1 MESAVDTRQERHEE
15 QRAYWNGEAGGRWL
29 ARADNTDFMLRP
41 VLDAAIDHAKPA
53 PGETILDVGCGCG
66 ASLIALARVVG
77 ETGRVVGIDIS
88 EQMLDLARERT
99 RAFPQ
104 VECLVADAATHDFS
118 ALGADLIFS
127 RFGVMFFGDPVAAF
141 ANMKRALK
149 PGGRIVFACWR
160 PIQENGWMDVPLRA
174 AYKHVPRQPRP
185 GPEDPGPFSFADPA
199 RVTRIFREAGLPEP
213 TFTKLDVM
221 LDIAAGGT
229 IDDAVRSASEI
240 GATARALQDQPADL
254 RAAALEE
261 VRRALE
267 QHATPS
273 GVPLTG
279 AVWLVEAR
287 A

>member
-1 MESAVDTRQERHEE
+1 MDGAVDERQERHEE

-41 VLDAAIDHAKPA
+41 VLDAIVAQAKPV

-66 ASLIALARVVG
+66 ASLIDLARAVG
-77 ETGRVVGIDIS
+77 ESGRVVGIDIS

-99 RAFPQ
+99 RVFRQ

-118 ALGADLIFS
+118 ALRADLVFS
-127 RFGVMFFGDPVAAF
+127 RFGVMFFGNPAAAF

-185 GPEDPGPFSFADPA
+185 GPEDPGPFSFADPD
-199 RVTRIFREAGLPEP
+199 RVLRIFRDAGLPEP
-213 TFTKLDVM
+213 TFAKLDVM

-229 IDDAVRSASEI
+229 LDDAICSASEI

-254 RAAALEE
+254 RAAALAEI
-261 VRRALE
+261 RRTLE
-267 QHATPS
+267 PHATAA
-273 GVPLTG
+273 GVPLPG
-279 AVWLVEAR
+279 AVWIVEAR
-287 A
+287 I